1 MLSDFQVLILFMAF
15 AQSTCVR
22 AHMDGEEIET
32 VGPAK
37 TTFTIS
43 GSDDG
48 AGSKG
53 DWKLL

>member
-1 MLSDFQVLILFMAF
+1 LPTQHIY
-15 AQSTCVR
+15 VR
-22 AHMDGEEIET
+22 AHMDWEEIET

-37 TTFTIS
+37 TAFTIL

>member
-1 MLSDFQVLILFMAF
+1 MY
-15 AQSTCVR
+15 VR
-22 AHMDGEEIET
+22 AHMDWEEIET

-37 TTFTIS
+37 TEFTIS